1 MLLRPKRAI
10 ACPALE
16 ARLEDYLEARLDSRE
31 TGEVENHLRFCA
43 RCSGALAGAR
53 TSRELLGIAAVSAGS
68 ASPGFVSRVMATV
81 AGERQRLESWK
92 PVEAAAWRLCWV
104 ATAAVLLLTAA
115 LVRVQMSAPPVGT
128 AQQSQVETLISVP
141 APQPANADDTV
152 LLVARETDV
161 R

>member
-1 MLLRPKRAI
+1 MLLRPKRST

-31 TGEVENHLRFCA
+31 AAELENHVRSCS
-43 RCSGALAGAR
+43 RCSAGLAGAR
-53 TSRELLGIAAVSAGS
+53 TSRKLLGTLPVSPAN

-81 AGERQRLESWK
+81 AGEKRRLESWK

-104 ATAAVLLLTAA
+104 ATAAILLLAGA
-115 LVRVQMSAPPVGT
+115 LVRVQMSAPPVAT
-128 AQQSQVETLISVP
+128 TQQSQVETLISVP
-141 APQPANADDTV
+141 APQPASGDDTV